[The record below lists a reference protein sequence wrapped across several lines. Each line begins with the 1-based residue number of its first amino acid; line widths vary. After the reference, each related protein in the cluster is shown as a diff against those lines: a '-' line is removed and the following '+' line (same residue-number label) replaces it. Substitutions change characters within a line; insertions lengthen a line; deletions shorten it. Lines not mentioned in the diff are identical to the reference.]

1 MFTGHFDF
9 WMVQIGQKK
18 ICVNT
23 MWRIVPFVE
32 SHSFK
37 HHQKECLCPVNQ
49 MNNHREHAWLFSIFT
64 TTTLPLGWPIRQG
77 SRATIQFGMG
87 NFYFMTILFCFSQV
101 FWWPFINRSRQ
112 LKHGHNLHCIALWN
126 LKYMFALYLKTKIK
140 FDYGY
145 VVLENLLF
153 EFYAGLGTIKVIT

>member
-1 MFTGHFDF
+1 MVCFSFHLHSLSSACKTTHQECHMGSTCQWTSDTNSSATLNRQTSSGVHLVEKQMFTGHFDF

-32 SHSFK
+32 SHSCE

-77 SRATIQFGMG
+77 QQF
-87 NFYFMTILFCFSQV
+87 NLAWETFIL
-101 FWWPFINRSRQ
+101 WPFSFVFLKCFDDRS
-112 LKHGHNLHCIALWN
+112 
-126 LKYMFALYLKTKIK
+126 
-140 FDYGY
+140 
-145 VVLENLLF
+145 
-153 EFYAGLGTIKVIT
+153 